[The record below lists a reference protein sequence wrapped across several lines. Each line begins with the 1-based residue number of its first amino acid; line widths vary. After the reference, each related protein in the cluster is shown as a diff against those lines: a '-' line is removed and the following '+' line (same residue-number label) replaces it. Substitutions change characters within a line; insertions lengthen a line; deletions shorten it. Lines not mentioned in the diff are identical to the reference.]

1 MDGLICNARWQLER
15 IPAGYNGLVF
25 KANNSL
31 QPHRLLDAGEIAG
44 LRREFDCVP
53 PAFLIGGDG
62 RLTRWQGWVVRITP
76 SRGAELTSHGRPWG
90 GGSSSAAEEP

>member
-31 QPHRLLDAGEIAG
+31 QPHRRLDAGEIAG

-53 PAFLIGGDG
+53 PAFLIGGAG
-62 RLTRWQGWVVRITP
+62 RLTRKQGWGVLITAF
-76 SRGAELTSHGRPWG
+76 RGAALPPEARRGPFG
-90 GGSSSAAEEP
+90 GGSGGKEK